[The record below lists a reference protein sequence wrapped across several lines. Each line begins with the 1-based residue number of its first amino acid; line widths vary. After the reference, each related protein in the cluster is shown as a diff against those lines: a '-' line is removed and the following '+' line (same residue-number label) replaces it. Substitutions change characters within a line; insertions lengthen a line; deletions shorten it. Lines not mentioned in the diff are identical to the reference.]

1 MAKGETAQ
9 RLQQA
14 TVAAMKARE
23 KERLGV
29 LRMLQAAIKQVEV
42 DERRE
47 LDEPG
52 VLKALAGYARKVK
65 DQLAAA
71 RGSSRA
77 DLLEQAER
85 ELALVNTFL
94 PAELTAEELE
104 RIVRAAIADVG
115 ATGPQDLGKVMK
127 AVLPEVTGRAEGGR
141 VSGLV
146 KKLLQS

>member
-71 RGSSRA
+71 RESSRA